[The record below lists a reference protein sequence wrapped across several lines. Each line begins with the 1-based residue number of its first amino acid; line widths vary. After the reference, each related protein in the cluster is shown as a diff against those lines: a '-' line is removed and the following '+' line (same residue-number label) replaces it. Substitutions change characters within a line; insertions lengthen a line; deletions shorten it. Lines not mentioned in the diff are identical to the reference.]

1 MSWVD
6 KNRKINNR
14 GAGRLFGTREYIFT
28 FSFRKI
34 FQHGLCQLHLYSEKK
49 KITSTTAW
57 ISVLTKI
64 TRTESPMKALKVT

>member
-14 GAGRLFGTREYIFT
+14 GGEGGGGGRLFGTREYIFT

-34 FQHGLCQLHLYSEKK
+34 FQHGLSQLHLYSDKK
-49 KITSTTAW
+49 RSHEPQLG
-57 ISVLTKI
+57 SQF
-64 TRTESPMKALKVT
+64 